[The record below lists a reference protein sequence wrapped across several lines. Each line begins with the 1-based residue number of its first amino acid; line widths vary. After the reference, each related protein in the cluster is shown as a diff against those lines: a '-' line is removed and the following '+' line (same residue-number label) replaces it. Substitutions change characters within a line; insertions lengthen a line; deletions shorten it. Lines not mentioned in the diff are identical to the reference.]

1 MSDVTT
7 LMYVVLAAS
16 VLALSFAYY
25 FYRWMLGKDEGTE
38 LMKTIASH
46 VRKGALAYLKQQY
59 KVVTIVFVV
68 LAVVFAVMA
77 YFKLQN
83 GIVWF
88 AFLTGGFFSGLAG
101 FFGMKTA
108 TYASARTANAL
119 LNNDIKTV
127 RDLVMLS
134 ETDLKDLK
142 GFGSKALDEV
152 KDKLAELNI

>member
-1 MSDVTT
+1 MEDLTI

-16 VLALSFAYY
+16 LLALGFAYY
-25 FYRWMLGKDEGTE
+25 FYRSMMSKEEGTE

-59 KVVTIVFVV
+59 KVVTIVFIV
-68 LAVVFAVMA
+68 LALVFAIMA
-77 YFKLQN
+77 YFNLQN

-108 TYASARTANAL
+108 TYASSRTANAARQS
-119 LNNDIKTV
+119 LNAGLQV
-127 RDLVMLS
+127 AFLGRRRR
-134 ETDLKDLK
+134 
-142 GFGSKALDEV
+142 
-152 KDKLAELNI
+152 